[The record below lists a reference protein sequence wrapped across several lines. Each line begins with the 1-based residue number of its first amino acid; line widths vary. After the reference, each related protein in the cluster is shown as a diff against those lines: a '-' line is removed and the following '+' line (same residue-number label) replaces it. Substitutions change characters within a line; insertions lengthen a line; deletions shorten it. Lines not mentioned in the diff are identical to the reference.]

1 MTDKPTDNS
10 SNSSRDSSSDSSTE
24 RAANK
29 TTDIISLDENCLS
42 QNSLDQGFDAK
53 AFLRKAPQ
61 SPGVYRM
68 YNEAGDILYVGKAKI
83 LKNRLSS
90 YFQKQG
96 LSLKTK
102 ALVSRIHHIE
112 TTITHSETE
121 ALILEQ
127 NQIKTLKPPFN
138 ILLRDDKS
146 YPYIYL
152 ASDKTF
158 PSVGLKRV
166 RSKGKVGQYF
176 GPFPS
181 SGSVKESLNLLEKL
195 FKVRQCD
202 ESFFRNRSRPCL
214 QHQINRC
221 KAPCV
226 GLVSQEEYA
235 EDVSRLVMFLQ
246 GRSPE
251 LIRGL
256 MDRMET
262 HAEQLEFEKAAELRD
277 LIGHLRH
284 VQESQVAEHGTL
296 DIDVIGMAEGPGVIA
311 VSMLFVR
318 KGRILGHKNYFPKL
332 PLELSS
338 EERLSAFIEQY
349 YVGQLQS
356 RDLPKEVVLPHEL
369 VNEEVVVDAVRE
381 LEGRTLRFAS
391 RVKSARQ
398 QWKKL
403 ADTNA
408 QSALRTY
415 LENKENVFH
424 RMDALREMLRLEEMP
439 KRMECFDIS
448 HSSGEKTVAS
458 CVVFNDQ
465 GPMKSDYRTFNI
477 EGITGGDDYAA
488 MRQALERRYRNVKE
502 QPDKRPDIVFIDGG
516 KGQLGL
522 AVEVFNALN
531 LHDIALIGVAKGV
544 TRKPGFE
551 TLLIPN
557 DEDGLTTINCA
568 SDNPGLHLIQQIR
581 DEAHRFA
588 ITGHRNRRDKARRQS
603 ALEQIEGVGPKRRKE
618 LLKYFGSAQGV
629 KQASVDEIAKVSG
642 ISVSLAEDIYAAL
655 HSA

>member
-1 MTDKPTDNS
+1 MTDVHSTSLGVQTDAPV
-10 SNSSRDSSSDSSTE
+10 DAFE
-24 RAANK
+24 IAP
-29 TTDIISLDENCLS
+29 
-42 QNSLDQGFDAK
+42 FDAK
-53 AFLRKAPQ
+53 AFLKKAPTG
-61 SPGVYRM
+61 PGVYRM
-68 YNEAGDILYVGKAKI
+68 YNAAGEILYVGKAKV

-96 LSLKTK
+96 LSIKTQ
-102 ALVSRIHHIE
+102 ALVGRIAQIE
-112 TTITHSETE
+112 TTITRTETE

-127 NQIKTLKPPFN
+127 NQIKLLKPPFN

-146 YPYIYL
+146 YPYIFL
-152 ASDKTF
+152 ATDKNF

-166 RSKGKVGQYF
+166 RAKGKTGQYF

-181 SGSVKESLNLLEKL
+181 SGSVKESLKLLEKL

-202 ESFFRNRSRPCL
+202 ESFYRNRSRPCL

-226 GLVSQEEYA
+226 GLVSEEEYA

-246 GRSPE
+246 GKSPE
-251 LIRGL
+251 LIREL
-256 MDRMET
+256 MDKMEA
-262 HAEQLEFEKAAELRD
+262 HAEQQQFEKAAELRD

-284 VQESQVAEHGTL
+284 VQESQVAESGNQ
-296 DIDVIGMAEGPGVIA
+296 DIDVLAMAEGPGTIA
-311 VSMLFVR
+311 ISMLFIR

-332 PLELSS
+332 PLDLNSQ
-338 EERLSAFIEQY
+338 ERLSAFVEQY
-349 YVGQLQS
+349 YVGQHQS
-356 RDLPKEVVLPHEL
+356 RDLPKEVVLPQPL
-369 VNEEVVVDAVRE
+369 LNEDTISEAVRK
-381 LEGRTLRFAS
+381 LEGKRLRFAS
-391 RVKSARQ
+391 RVKSVRQ
-398 QWKKL
+398 QWQKL

-408 QSALRTY
+408 QSALRTF

-424 RMDALREMLRLEEMP
+424 RMDALREMLALEDMP

-465 GPMKSDYRTFNI
+465 GPLKSDYRTFNI

-488 MRQALERRYRNVKE
+488 MRQALQRRYRNVA
-502 QPDKRPDIVFIDGG
+502 QTPDKKPDIVFIDGG

-557 DEDGLTTINCA
+557 YDNSLDTINCTP
-568 SDNPGLHLIQQIR
+568 DNPGLHLIQQIR

-618 LLKYFGSAQGV
+618 LLSYFGSAQGV
-629 KQASVDEIAKVSG
+629 KQASIDEIAKVSG
-642 ISVSLAEDIYAAL
+642 ISTALAEHIYAAL
-655 HSA
+655 HSE